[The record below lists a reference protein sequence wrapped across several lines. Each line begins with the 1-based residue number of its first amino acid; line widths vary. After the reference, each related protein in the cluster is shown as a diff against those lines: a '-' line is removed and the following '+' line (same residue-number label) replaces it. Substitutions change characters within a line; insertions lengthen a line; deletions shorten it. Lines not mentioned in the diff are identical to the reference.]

1 MAVVAYA
8 ITPPAQQ
15 SLPAAVV
22 LGTICL
28 AISSSICTSP
38 WIKMK
43 HFLFLAAAAGFLP
56 GLIIRICKVSYDSV
70 LTDSLAV
77 QKEIIDLHNTI
88 RRAVDP
94 PASNMLKMSW
104 NNEAANNARELA
116 KHCDVV
122 QSNALKRR
130 IANTFCGENM
140 YLTPYPITWTEVIG
154 IWHNESKNFEYGV
167 WSSTEDEQTV
177 DHYTQIIWSSSYL
190 IGCGVSSCCKKLTP
204 QFLYVCHYCHEGNEP
219 ELKGMPYMIGDS
231 CEDCPNDCD
240 NKLCT
245 NPCTYY
251 DEYIDC
257 DIQKVVPGC
266 RALSVTLQCKATCL
280 CTTEIK

>member
-1 MAVVAYA
+1 
-8 ITPPAQQ
+8 
-15 SLPAAVV
+15 
-22 LGTICL
+22 
-28 AISSSICTSP
+28 
-38 WIKMK
+38 MK

-56 GLIIRICKVSYDSV
+56 GLIIRICGVNAGKVSYDSV

-88 RRAVDP
+88 RRAVVP

-167 WSSTEDEQTV
+167 WSSAEDEQTV

-231 CEDCPNDCD
+231 CEECPNDCD
-240 NKLCT
+240 DKLCT

-251 DEYIDC
+251 DEYTDC

>member
-15 SLPAAVV
+15 SLPAAAV

-28 AISSSICTSP
+28 AISSSICPSP

-56 GLIIRICKVSYDSV
+56 GLIIRICKVSYESV
-70 LTDSLAV
+70 LTWSLSV

-88 RRAVDP
+88 RRTVIP
-94 PASNMLKMSW
+94 SSSNMLKMSW
-104 NNEAANNARELA
+104 SNEAARNARQLA
-116 KHCDVV
+116 KTCDLA

-130 IANTFCGENM
+130 ISNTFCGENKH
-140 YLTPYPITWTEVIG
+140 LTPYPITWTDVIG
-154 IWHNESKNFEYGV
+154 IWHNESEYFAYGIF
-167 WSSTEDEQTV
+167 SSDDEHPV

-190 IGCGVSSCCKKLTP
+190 IGCGVSSCCKKSAP
-204 QFLYVCHYCHEGNEP
+204 QFLYVCHYCHEGNDP
-219 ELKGMPYMIGDS
+219 EQLGMPYVIGNP
-231 CEDCPNDCD
+231 CEDCPKNCEDE
-240 NKLCT
+240 LCT

-257 DIQKVVPGC
+257 HIRKMVPGC
-266 RALSVTLQCKATCL
+266 SALSVTLQCKATCF